1 MNYIDLSKAVFN
13 HLKEIAP
20 EIKHYYGILAMIGGL
35 KTAEASG
42 DDAYA
47 QEIVRMLSRFPD
59 EVDTGFTHFP
69 SYRIGGIARAYA
81 LFKGYMTDERTVALI
96 REYAEELMTAPR
108 DRKGIVK
115 NTVSLA
121 REIVW
126 IDCAAFVTP
135 YLLYAGLALNEPAWV
150 DEAVKQTLLM
160 YDEFLDPVTGLLHQS
175 RGEIAQGVISKDH
188 WGRGNGWGYFAM
200 TELLQYLP
208 KEHPERWR
216 VEEYFGR
223 HSYAM
228 LLCQTENFV
237 WRQELDEPNA
247 YEEATAT
254 GLILYGFGVGRRLD
268 YLHINGFQRPY
279 ENGLEAMTRIF
290 LDKDFRILNVC
301 PGCRTPGRG
310 KEMGSKIAYMNRFPV
325 IDDLHG
331 FGPLQLAYAEAA
343 LHEL

>member
-13 HLKEIAP
+13 HSKEIAP
-20 EIKHYYGILAMIGGL
+20 EIKHYYGILAMIGAL
-35 KTAEASG
+35 KTGEAAG
-42 DDAYA
+42 DDAYI
-47 QEIVRMLSRFPD
+47 QETVRMLSRFPD
-59 EVDTGFTHFP
+59 EIDTGKTNFP

-81 LFKGYMTDERTVALI
+81 LFKGYMTDDRTKALV

-115 NTVSLA
+115 SPFNPV
-121 REIVW
+121 RNVIW

-135 YLLYAGLALNEPAWV
+135 YLLYAGLAMNEPAWI
-150 DEAVKQTLLM
+150 DEAVKQTLMM
-160 YDEFLDPVTGLLHQS
+160 YDEFRDPSCGLLHQTK
-175 RGEIAQGVISKDH
+175 GEIAEGVLSQDH
-188 WGRGNGWGYFAM
+188 WGRGNGWGYFGL

-216 VEEYFGR
+216 VEEYFGQ

-237 WRQELDEPNA
+237 WRQELDEPNS

-268 YLHINGFQRPY
+268 ILQVNGFQQPY
-279 ENGLEAMTRIF
+279 EDGIRAMTTLF
-290 LDKDFRILNVC
+290 LDKEFRILNVC
-301 PGCRTPGRG
+301 PGCRTPGKG
-310 KEMGSKIAYMNRFPV
+310 KLMGSKAAYMNRFPV
-325 IDDLHG
+325 TDDLHG